1 MPQTIVDRSA
11 RSQIGHARQSTCS
24 VCATCIE
31 DWVVVNGG
39 SCPFEAPELRPIQIV
54 GVVSNHPILGNGPI
68 TTTLVQMIDQAR
80 GVAHTLNTEY
90 ELGAP
95 RAKFAAQLA
104 MLGSRPAGNIPGP
117 RGISPAL
124 GGIFPAGGNIPGPFW
139 GYSRLG
145 GNIPDPR
152 GIFPPGGVIPGS
164 WGGYSRPGGIFQAVW
179 VDSRPEGTFPTGLG
193 TSPTRCACYVYYKV
207 KPV

>member
-80 GVAHTLNTEY
+80 GVAHTLNAEY

-104 MLGSRPAGNIPGP
+104 MLGGAPLKYNSERVTRAAEQLASRAA
-117 RGISPAL
+117 RG
-124 GGIFPAGGNIPGPFW
+124 
-139 GYSRLG
+139 
-145 GNIPDPR
+145 
-152 GIFPPGGVIPGS
+152 PGGRLLPRPTS
-164 WGGYSRPGGIFQAVW
+164 WPQKQPSLAHHRV
-179 VDSRPEGTFPTGLG
+179 S
-193 TSPTRCACYVYYKV
+193 
-207 KPV
+207 